1 MKHIEQMKLIFENFH
16 EAVYIVDKK
25 REILY
30 FNPEASNISGFTK
43 GETQGF
49 FCYDNILNHVDS
61 YGKNLCSSGCP
72 LVEAISENKVKD
84 HMVYLHHKLG
94 HRIKVHVRAIPYVE
108 DGEVVGAIEVF
119 TDETQKNLMQ
129 EEISIKNK
137 LLLIDRLT
145 GLFNKSF
152 LMDEVSEIIN
162 KQKTKS
168 YGVLFLDID
177 NFKDINDKFGHLF
190 GDDVL
195 ASVAKTIKSNIAAKD
210 LAIRFGGEELV
221 VFIHNATRESLLET
235 SEFLRVLIS
244 QSRPRT
250 QNYKFELSVSIGAT
264 LMRKKEKHMD
274 AIHRADLAMYSAK
287 NEGKNKVVYVE

>member
-1 MKHIEQMKLIFENFH
+1 MKYLEQMITIFENFH
-16 EAVYIVDKK
+16 EAVYIVDRQRK
-25 REILY
+25 ILY
-30 FNPEASNISGFTK
+30 FNPEASIISGFSK

-61 YGKNLCSSGCP
+61 FGKNLCLSGCP
-72 LVEAISENKVKD
+72 LVEAIGQNKVMD
-84 HMVYLHHKLG
+84 HMVYLHRKLG

-129 EEISIKNK
+129 QEISIKNR
-137 LLLIDRLT
+137 LLLIDRMT

-152 LMDEVSEIIN
+152 LMDELSEIIN
-162 KQKTKS
+162 KQKARE

-195 ASVAKTIKSNIAAKD
+195 TAIAKTIKSNIAFKD
-210 LAIRFGGEELV
+210 IAIRFGGEELV
-221 VFIHNATRESLLET
+221 VFIYNPTKESLLET
-235 SEFLRVLIS
+235 AEFLRVMIS
-244 QSRPRT
+244 QSRPRL
-250 QNYKFELSVSIGAT
+250 QKYKFELSVSIGAT

-274 AIHRADLAMYSAK
+274 AIHRADLAMYTAK
-287 NEGKNKVVYVE
+287 SEGKNKVVFVE

>member
-1 MKHIEQMKLIFENFH
+1 MRHLEQLTTLFDNFH
-16 EAVYIVDKK
+16 EAVYIVDEK
-25 REILY
+25 RKILY
-30 FNPEASNISGFTK
+30 FNPQASKISGFSK

-61 YGKNLCSSGCP
+61 YGKNLCLHGCP
-72 LVEAISENKVKD
+72 LVDAIKENKVKD

-94 HRIKVHVRAIPYVE
+94 HRVKVHVRAIPYVE
-108 DGEVVGAIEVF
+108 DAKVVGAIEVF

-129 EEISIKNK
+129 EEISVKNK
-137 LLLIDRLT
+137 LLLVDRLT
-145 GLFNKSF
+145 GLFNKAF
-152 LMDEVSEIIN
+152 LLDEVSEVIH
-162 KQKTKS
+162 KQKTKN

-195 ASVAKTIKSNIAAKD
+195 IAVSKTIKSNIGAND
-210 LAIRFGGEELV
+210 LPIRFGGEELV
-221 VFIHNATRESLLET
+221 VFIDNATQESLIET
-235 SEFLRVLIS
+235 AEFLRLMIS
-244 QSRPRT
+244 QSRPRA
-250 QNYKFELSVSIGAT
+250 QNYTFDLSVSIGAT

-287 NEGKNKVVYVE
+287 HEGKNKVVFVI

>member
-1 MKHIEQMKLIFENFH
+1 MKHLEQLKTIFENFH
-16 EAVYIVDKK
+16 EAVYIVDAK
-25 REILY
+25 RKILY
-30 FNPEASNISGFTK
+30 FNPEASVISGFSK

-49 FCYDNILNHVDS
+49 FCYDNILNHVDA
-61 YGKNLCSSGCP
+61 YGKNLCVSGCP
-72 LVEAISENKVKD
+72 LVDAIQENKVKD

-94 HRIKVHVRAIPYVE
+94 HRVKVHVRAIPYVE

-152 LMDEVSEIIN
+152 LLDEVSDVIN

-177 NFKDINDKFGHLF
+177 NFKSINDRFGHLF

-195 ASVAKTIKSNIAAKD
+195 ISVSKTIKSNINSKD

-221 VFIHNATRESLLET
+221 VFIHNTTKENLIET
-235 SEFLRVLIS
+235 AEFLRVLITE
-244 QSRPRT
+244 SRPRA
-250 QNYKFELSVSIGAT
+250 QHYKFDLSVSIGAT

-287 NEGKNKVVYVE
+287 HEGKNKVVFVE